1 MKKLLPFLLI
11 LCPLL
16 LGQQA
21 PPSTYVPQLISFPGA
36 PTGVCDIYQIALNNS
51 NGQYYSC
58 IPGTRAW
65 AVIAG
70 APQMTWT
77 GFLAA
82 PTSVQTF
89 SNFISTSQIT
99 VIRIQAVVGTAAV
112 GCSTFP
118 VWSVYDIGA
127 SSIVT
132 SLTDG
137 TALVFDTGAISVTN
151 PGGALHSLG
160 LRVTTAAVGC
170 GTPPANLNLTVTY
183 TMP

>member
-1 MKKLLPFLLI
+1 MKRLLSFLLFAA
-11 LCPLL
+11 LSF
-16 LGQQA
+16 GQQT

-70 APQMTWT
+70 APQMAWT

-89 SNFISTSQIT
+89 SNFIPTSQIT
-99 VIRIQAVVGTAAV
+99 IIRIQAVVGTAAV

-132 SLTDG
+132 SLTDS

-151 PGGALHSLG
+151 PGGAFHSLG
-160 LRVTTAAVGC
+160 LKVTTAAVGC